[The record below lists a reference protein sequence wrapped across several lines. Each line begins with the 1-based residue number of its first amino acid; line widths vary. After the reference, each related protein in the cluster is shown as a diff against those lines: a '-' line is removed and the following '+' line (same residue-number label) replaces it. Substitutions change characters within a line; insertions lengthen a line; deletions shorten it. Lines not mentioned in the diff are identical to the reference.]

1 MTEATNKKNNKQED
15 LTGKDRFAWNVIVS
29 WAGYLFVLIPGFIMP
44 RLISDYQGSA
54 ALGVWDFTWAFVN
67 YLKISGFGI
76 GSSVNRYVAKHRVE
90 GDIEALRNA
99 VSTVMSIQMTVA
111 LFVMAATIFLS
122 YWLPLKFAE
131 SLSDYAGETQGLILF
146 LGASLALYFAFDS
159 FRGVITGHHRWEVHN
174 GIIAAMHGTNFVL
187 MAIVLVMGGGLF
199 ELAMTY
205 FFVTLVGELVR
216 AYLAFKI
223 CPDLKIGFSYVS
235 WARAKKMISFGIKTS
250 MTGLPVILVL
260 QSTSVLVMGAL
271 GAAALA
277 VYARPVSLIRHLG
290 TFVSK
295 YAFVLTPMAGS
306 IQAKKDEAELSN
318 FLLDTT
324 KYGVAFTLPPVLF
337 LAMFGDRV
345 LYYWMGEGYDNWG
358 LIAILSI
365 GYLLPIS
372 QNTVMRILVGL
383 NAHGKAAMLSLAAA
397 AVTYIGGALYIESI
411 GWTLPA
417 AALLVACS
425 LSASQGM
432 AVPVYACRRLK
443 IPLTRYLSKVFA
455 PPLMCGLVYFGIM
468 AAARWEWQDR
478 PDFALLIGGG
488 LGSLILV
495 PLYWKWIAPHSF
507 KHKITQKLLKKIG
520 GSGRLA
526 R

>member
-1 MTEATNKKNNKQED
+1 MTEETTKNNKKQED

-29 WAGYLFVLIPGFIMP
+29 WAGYLFVLVPGFIMP
-44 RLISDYQGSA
+44 RLISDNLGSA

-90 GDIEALRNA
+90 GDVEALRNA
-99 VSTVMSIQMTVA
+99 VSTVMLIQVTVGM
-111 LFVMAATIFLS
+111 FVMVVTLFLS
-122 YWLPLKFAE
+122 YWLPLKFAD
-131 SLSDYAGETQGLILF
+131 SLNGYAGETQGVILF

-187 MAIVLVMGGGLF
+187 MAVVLVTGGGLF

-205 FFVTLVGELVR
+205 FFVSLAGELVR
-216 AYLAFKI
+216 AYLAFRV

-235 WARAKKMISFGIKTS
+235 WARAKKMMSFGVKTS

-260 QSTSVLVMGAL
+260 QSTSVLVMGSL

-277 VYARPVSLIRHLG
+277 VYARPISLIRHLG

-306 IQAKKDEAELSN
+306 IQAKKDEAELGS

-345 LYYWMGEGYDNWG
+345 LYYWMGEGYDSWE
-358 LIAILSI
+358 LMAILSL

-372 QNTVMRILVGL
+372 QNTVMRILVGM
-383 NAHGKAAMLSLAAA
+383 NAHGRAAILSLAVAM
-397 AVTYIGGALYIESI
+397 VTYISGALYIEAT
-411 GWTLPA
+411 GWSLPA

-425 LSASQGM
+425 LSASQGL
-432 AVPVYACRRLK
+432 AVPFYACRRLK
-443 IPLTRYLSKVFA
+443 IPYARYLFDVFTA
-455 PPLMCGLVYFGIM
+455 PLACGSVYLAIM
-468 AAARWEWQDR
+468 VAARWEWSER
-478 PDFALLIGGG
+478 PDVALLIGGG
-488 LGSLILV
+488 LGALV
-495 PLYWKWIAPHSF
+495 LLPLYWKWIAPDSF
-507 KHKITQKLLKKIG
+507 KKKVKKKFRKKAAAA
-520 GSGRLA
+520 S
-526 R
+526 